1 LRINLLDISPIEK
14 YDENVMETTRKK
26 SRNTKQRAVILEI
39 LKKSGVHVHPT
50 AEAIYQEARKA
61 LPNISLGTVYRN
73 LNFLR
78 EQGLA
83 REIRTN
89 SESSSRFEGK
99 CPPHAHFHCTVCQ
112 AVLDLPLPSCL
123 EEFPWKGDTDI
134 SSVNYLDLHVIGA
147 CSHCTPALS

>member
-1 LRINLLDISPIEK
+1 
-14 YDENVMETTRKK
+14 MEQRVKK

-39 LKKSGVHVHPT
+39 LHKGGSHPT
-50 AEAIYQEARKA
+50 AEAIYHEARKV

-89 SESSSRFEGK
+89 SESSSRFEGE
-99 CPPHAHFHCTVCQ
+99 CPPHAHFHCTECQ
-112 AVLDLPLPSCL
+112 AVIDLPLPTCL
-123 EEFPWKGDTDI
+123 EEVPWKGETDI
-134 SSVNYLDLHVIGA
+134 SSVNSLDLHVIGSCKG
-147 CSHCTPALS
+147 CSPSVS

>member
-1 LRINLLDISPIEK
+1 
-14 YDENVMETTRKK
+14 MEQRVKK

-39 LKKSGVHVHPT
+39 LHQGGSHPT
-50 AEAIYQEARKA
+50 AEAIYHEARKV

-78 EQGLA
+78 AQGLA

-99 CPPHAHFHCTVCQ
+99 CPPHAHFHCTECQ
-112 AVLDLPLPSCL
+112 AVIDLPLPTCL
-123 EEFPWKGDTDI
+123 EEVPWNVETDI
-134 SSVNYLDLHVIGA
+134 SSVNTMDLHVTGA
-147 CSHCTPALS
+147 CKGCSPAAP

>member
-1 LRINLLDISPIEK
+1 
-14 YDENVMETTRKK
+14 MEQRVKK

-39 LKKSGVHVHPT
+39 LHKGGSHPT
-50 AEAIYQEARKA
+50 AEAIYHEARKV

-99 CPPHAHFHCTVCQ
+99 CPPHAHFHCTECQ
-112 AVLDLPLPSCL
+112 AVMDLPLPTCL
-123 EEFPWKGDTDI
+123 NEVPWNMETDI
-134 SSVNYLDLHVIGA
+134 SSVNTMDLHVTGA
-147 CSHCTPALS
+147 CKGCSPAVS

>member
-1 LRINLLDISPIEK
+1 LLLFNLLDIYPVEK
-14 YDENVMETTRKK
+14 YDDDVMETTRKK

-39 LKKSGVHVHPT
+39 LKKSGAHPT
-50 AEAIYQEARKA
+50 AEAIYQEARKV

-89 SESSSRFEGK
+89 SDASSRFEGK

-112 AVLDLPLPSCL
+112 AVLDLPLPTCL
-123 EEFPWKGDTDI
+123 EGVSWKGETDI
-134 SSVNYLDLHVIGA
+134 STVNYLDLHVIGA
-147 CSHCTPALS
+147 CSHCTPATS

>member
-1 LRINLLDISPIEK
+1 
-14 YDENVMETTRKK
+14 METTRKK

-50 AEAIYQEARKA
+50 AEAIYQEARKV

-89 SESSSRFEGK
+89 SEASSRFEGK
-99 CPPHAHFHCTVCQ
+99 CPPHAHFHCTECQ
-112 AVLDLPLPSCL
+112 AVLDLPLPTCL
-123 EEFPWKGDTDI
+123 EGVSWKSEPDI
-134 SSVNYLDLHVIGA
+134 STVNHLDLHVIGA
-147 CSHCTPALS
+147 CSHCGQSAS

>member
-1 LRINLLDISPIEK
+1 
-14 YDENVMETTRKK
+14 MEQKVKK

-39 LKKSGVHVHPT
+39 LRKGGSHPT
-50 AEAIYQEARKA
+50 AESIYHEARKI

-83 REIRTN
+83 HEIRTN

-99 CPPHAHFHCTVCQ
+99 CPPHAHFHCTNCQ
-112 AVLDLPLPSCL
+112 SVLDLPLPPCL
-123 EEFPWKGDTDI
+123 KELEWNEESEI
-134 SSVNYLDLHVIGA
+134 SKVNSLDLHVIGA
-147 CSHCTPALS
+147 CRECGPAAS

>member
-1 LRINLLDISPIEK
+1 
-14 YDENVMETTRKK
+14 MEHQGKK
-26 SRNTKQRAVILEI
+26 SRNTRQRAVILDI
-39 LKKSGVHVHPT
+39 LQKSGSHPT
-50 AEAIYQEARKA
+50 AEVIYQEARKI

-99 CPPHAHFHCTVCQ
+99 CPPHAHFHCTECQ
-112 AVLDLPLPSCL
+112 AVLDLPLPACL
-123 EEFPWKGDTDI
+123 EDLQWKEESDI
-134 SSVNYLDLHVIGA
+134 CSVNSLDLHVTGA
-147 CSHCTPALS
+147 CRQCGPVPS

>member
-1 LRINLLDISPIEK
+1 
-14 YDENVMETTRKK
+14 MEPPRKK

-39 LKKSGVHVHPT
+39 LRKSPSHPT
-50 AEAIYQEARKA
+50 AEVIYQEARKV

-89 SESSSRFEGK
+89 SDSCSRFEGK
-99 CPPHAHFHCTVCQ
+99 CPPHAHFHCTHCH
-112 AVLDLPLPSCL
+112 AVLDLPLPACL
-123 EEFPWKGDTDI
+123 KELQWKEETVI
-134 SSVNYLDLHVIGA
+134 SQVNSLDLHVIGA
-147 CSHCTPALS
+147 CSHCTPAIS

>member
-1 LRINLLDISPIEK
+1 
-14 YDENVMETTRKK
+14 MEHHGKK
-26 SRNTKQRAVILEI
+26 SRNTRQRAVILDI
-39 LKKSGVHVHPT
+39 LQKSGSHPT
-50 AEAIYQEARKA
+50 AEAIYQEARKI

-99 CPPHAHFHCTVCQ
+99 CPPHAHFHCMECQ
-112 AVLDLPLPSCL
+112 AVLDLPLPACL
-123 EEFPWKGDTDI
+123 EGLQWKEETDI
-134 SSVNYLDLHVIGA
+134 CSVKSLDLHVIGA
-147 CSHCTPALS
+147 CSQCGPATS

>member
-1 LRINLLDISPIEK
+1 
-14 YDENVMETTRKK
+14 MEHPGKK
-26 SRNTKQRAVILEI
+26 SRNTRQRAVILDI
-39 LKKSGVHVHPT
+39 LQKSGSHPT
-50 AEAIYQEARKA
+50 AEAIYQEARKI

-99 CPPHAHFHCTVCQ
+99 CHPHAHFHCTECQ
-112 AVLDLPLPSCL
+112 AVLDLPLPPCL
-123 EEFPWKGDTDI
+123 DDLQWKEETDI
-134 SSVNYLDLHVIGA
+134 CSVNSLDLHVTGA
-147 CSHCTPALS
+147 CRQCGPALS